1 MKKKIHKKRVYVGFA
16 ADILHKGHINV
27 LKTASKLGEVTVGL
41 LTDSAISS
49 YKKFPLLDYKQ
60 REIVLKNIIH
70 VKKVVK
76 QDSLDYRK
84 NLLRFKPDF
93 VVHGDDWK
101 DGIQRKARQQVI
113 ETLKKWSGK
122 LIEVQYT
129 KNISSSQI
137 KGKILEIGTS
147 PESRLSRLK
156 RLIKAKKIIKIIES
170 HNALTG
176 LVVENL
182 KIFKNKKFLEFDGM
196 WSSSLTDSAVRGK
209 PDNQAVDYST
219 RISGL
224 NEILDV
230 TTKPVI
236 FDADNGGRIEHIS
249 YLIQSLER
257 IGVSAMVIEDKIGLK
272 RNSLIK
278 DQKGIKQ
285 DSINNFCKKLIKAK
299 QSKSSDDF
307 FIVARIESF
316 ILGKGVDDALKRAKA
331 YSKAGADAILIHSN
345 EKKPNEIFAFSK
357 KFQKSKYLKPLI
369 AVPSTYSKTYERD
382 LVKNGFKIV
391 IYANHFLRAVHL
403 AIKKVAKSIL
413 TNRRS
418 FESEKYIDSI
428 QEILSLIK

>member
-60 REIVLKNIIH
+60 REIVLKNIKH

-224 NEILDV
+224 SEILDV

-249 YLIQSLER
+249 YLVKSLER

-272 RNSLIK
+272 KNSLFK

-285 DSINNFCKKLIKAK
+285 DSIKNFCKKLIKAK

-413 TNRRS
+413 TNQRS

-428 QEILSLIK
+428 QEVLSLIK

>member
-1 MKKKIHKKRVYVGFA
+1 MKKKIHKKSVYVGFA

-60 REIVLKNIIH
+60 REIVLKNIKH

-224 NEILDV
+224 SEILDV

-249 YLIQSLER
+249 YLVKSLER

-272 RNSLIK
+272 KNSLFK

-285 DSINNFCKKLIKAK
+285 DSIKNFCKKLIKAK

-331 YSKAGADAILIHSN
+331 YSKAGADAILIHSK

>member
-60 REIVLKNIIH
+60 REIVLKNIKH

-249 YLIQSLER
+249 YLVKSLER

-272 RNSLIK
+272 KNSLFK

-285 DSINNFCKKLIKAK
+285 DSIKNFCKKLIKAK

-331 YSKAGADAILIHSN
+331 YSKAGADAILIHSK

>member
-60 REIVLKNIIH
+60 REIVLKNIKH

-122 LIEVQYT
+122 LIEAQYT

-137 KGKILEIGTS
+137 KSKILEIGTS

-224 NEILDV
+224 SEILDV

-249 YLIQSLER
+249 YLVKSLER

-272 RNSLIK
+272 KNSLFK

-285 DSINNFCKKLIKAK
+285 DSIKNFCKKLIKAK

-331 YSKAGADAILIHSN
+331 YSKAGADAILIHSK

-413 TNRRS
+413 TNQRS

-428 QEILSLIK
+428 QEVLSLIK

>member
-60 REIVLKNIIH
+60 REIVLKNIKH

-196 WSSSLTDSAVRGK
+196 WSSSLADSAVRGK

-249 YLIQSLER
+249 YLVKSLER

-272 RNSLIK
+272 KNSLFK

-285 DSINNFCKKLIKAK
+285 DSIKNFCKKLIKAK

-331 YSKAGADAILIHSN
+331 YSKAGADAILIHSK

-413 TNRRS
+413 TNQRS

-428 QEILSLIK
+428 QEVLSLIK

>member
-60 REIVLKNIIH
+60 REIVLKNIKH

-224 NEILDV
+224 SEILDV

-249 YLIQSLER
+249 YLVKSLER

-272 RNSLIK
+272 KNSLFK

-285 DSINNFCKKLIKAK
+285 DSIKNFCKKLIKAK

-331 YSKAGADAILIHSN
+331 YSKAGADAILIHSK

>member
-60 REIVLKNIIH
+60 REIVLKNIKH

-196 WSSSLTDSAVRGK
+196 WSSSLADSAVRGK

-224 NEILDV
+224 SEILDV

-331 YSKAGADAILIHSN
+331 YSKAGADAILIHSK

>member
-1 MKKKIHKKRVYVGFA
+1 MKKKIHKKSVYVGFA

-60 REIVLKNIIH
+60 REIVLKNIKH

-137 KGKILEIGTS
+137 KDKILEIGTS
-147 PESRLSRLK
+147 PESRLSRLR
-156 RLIKAKKIIKIIES
+156 RLIKAKKIIKIIKS

-224 NEILDV
+224 SEILDV

>member
-1 MKKKIHKKRVYVGFA
+1 MKKKIHKKSVYVGFA

-101 DGIQRKARQQVI
+101 DGIQKKVRQQVI
-113 ETLKKWSGK
+113 DTLKKWSGK

-137 KGKILEIGTS
+137 KDKILEIGTS
-147 PESRLSRLK
+147 PESRLSRLR

>member
-1 MKKKIHKKRVYVGFA
+1 MKKKIHKKSVYVGFA

-101 DGIQRKARQQVI
+101 DGIQKKVRQQVI
-113 ETLKKWSGK
+113 DTLKKWSGK

-137 KGKILEIGTS
+137 KDKILEIGTS
-147 PESRLSRLK
+147 PESRLSRLR

-176 LVVENL
+176 LIVENL

-224 NEILDV
+224 SEILDV

-249 YLIQSLER
+249 YLVQSLER

-272 RNSLIK
+272 KNSLFK

-285 DSINNFCKKLIKAK
+285 DSIKNFCKKLIKAK

-382 LVKNGFKIV
+382 LIKNGFKIV

>member
-1 MKKKIHKKRVYVGFA
+1 MKKKIHKKSVYVGFA

-101 DGIQRKARQQVI
+101 DGIQKKVRQQVI
-113 ETLKKWSGK
+113 DTLKKWSGK

-137 KGKILEIGTS
+137 KDKILEIGTS

>member
-1 MKKKIHKKRVYVGFA
+1 MKKKIHKKKVYDKFA

-60 REIVLKNIIH
+60 REIVLKNIKH

-101 DGIQRKARQQVI
+101 DGIQKKVRQQVI
-113 ETLKKWSGK
+113 DTLKKWSGK

-137 KGKILEIGTS
+137 KDKILEIGTS
-147 PESRLSRLK
+147 PESRLSRLR

>member
-1 MKKKIHKKRVYVGFA
+1 MKKKTTKKKVYVGFA

-60 REIVLKNIIH
+60 REIVLKNIKH

-137 KGKILEIGTS
+137 KDKILEIGTS

>member
-1 MKKKIHKKRVYVGFA
+1 MKKKIHKKSVYVGFA

-60 REIVLKNIIH
+60 REIVLKNIKH

-101 DGIQRKARQQVI
+101 DGIQKKVRQQVI
-113 ETLKKWSGK
+113 DTLKKWSGK

-137 KGKILEIGTS
+137 KDKILEIGTS
-147 PESRLSRLK
+147 PESRLSRLR

-176 LVVENL
+176 LIVENL

>member
-1 MKKKIHKKRVYVGFA
+1 MKKKIHKKKVYVAFA
-16 ADILHKGHINV
+16 ADILHKGHINI

-60 REIVLKNIIH
+60 REIVLKNIKH

-101 DGIQRKARQQVI
+101 DGIQREARQQVI
-113 ETLKKWSGK
+113 DTLKKWSGK
-122 LIEVQYT
+122 LVEVQYT
-129 KNISSSQI
+129 KNISPSQI
-137 KGKILEIGTS
+137 KDKILEIGTS

-176 LVVENL
+176 LIVENL
-182 KIFKNKKFLEFDGM
+182 KIFKSKKIHEFDGM

-224 NEILDV
+224 SEILDV

-249 YLIQSLER
+249 YLIKSLER

-272 RNSLIK
+272 RNSLFK

-285 DSINNFCKKLIKAK
+285 DSIKNFCKKLIKAK
-299 QSKSSDDF
+299 QSKSSNDF
-307 FIVARIESF
+307 IIVARIESF

-331 YSKAGADAILIHSN
+331 YSKAGADAILIHSK
-345 EKKPNEIFAFSK
+345 EKKPNEIFDFSK

-413 TNRRS
+413 TNQRS
-418 FESEKYIDSI
+418 FESEKYIDSV

>member
-60 REIVLKNIIH
+60 REIVLKNIKH

-224 NEILDV
+224 SEILDV

-249 YLIQSLER
+249 YLVKSLER

-272 RNSLIK
+272 KNSLFK

-285 DSINNFCKKLIKAK
+285 DSIKNFCKKLIKAK

-331 YSKAGADAILIHSN
+331 YSKAGADAILIHSK

-391 IYANHFLRAVHL
+391 IYANHFLRAAHL

-413 TNRRS
+413 TNQRS

-428 QEILSLIK
+428 QEVLSLIK

>member
-1 MKKKIHKKRVYVGFA
+1 MKKKIHKKSVYFGFE

-60 REIVLKNIIH
+60 REIVLKNIKH

-137 KGKILEIGTS
+137 KSKILEIGTS

-224 NEILDV
+224 SEILDV

-249 YLIQSLER
+249 YLVKSLER

-272 RNSLIK
+272 KNSLFK

-285 DSINNFCKKLIKAK
+285 DSIKNFCKKLIKAK

-331 YSKAGADAILIHSN
+331 YSKAGADAILIHSK

-413 TNRRS
+413 TNQRS

-428 QEILSLIK
+428 QEVLSLIK

>member
-60 REIVLKNIIH
+60 REIVLKNIKH

-170 HNALTG
+170 HNALSG

-196 WSSSLTDSAVRGK
+196 WSSSLADSAVRGK

-224 NEILDV
+224 SEILDV

-249 YLIQSLER
+249 YLVKSLER

-272 RNSLIK
+272 KNSLFK

-285 DSINNFCKKLIKAK
+285 DSIKNFCKKLIKAK

-331 YSKAGADAILIHSN
+331 YSKAGADAILIHSK

-413 TNRRS
+413 TNQRS

-428 QEILSLIK
+428 QEVLSLIK

>member
-60 REIVLKNIIH
+60 REIVLKNIKH

-224 NEILDV
+224 SEILDV

-249 YLIQSLER
+249 YLVKSLER

-272 RNSLIK
+272 KNSLFK

-285 DSINNFCKKLIKAK
+285 DSIKNFCKKLIKAK

-331 YSKAGADAILIHSN
+331 YSKAGADAILIHSK

-413 TNRRS
+413 TNQRS

-428 QEILSLIK
+428 QEVLSLIK

>member
-1 MKKKIHKKRVYVGFA
+1 MKKKIHKKKVYVGFA

-60 REIVLKNIIH
+60 REIVLKNIKH

-224 NEILDV
+224 SEILDV

-249 YLIQSLER
+249 YLVKSLER

-272 RNSLIK
+272 KNSLFK

-285 DSINNFCKKLIKAK
+285 DSIKNFCKKLIKAK

-331 YSKAGADAILIHSN
+331 YSKAGADAILIHSK

-413 TNRRS
+413 TNQRS

-428 QEILSLIK
+428 QEVLSLIK